1 MDTFHLN
8 SIHTHSAH
16 MYETSDI
23 LLACLNWAGVIM
35 VLCVDMLFLFHFNQ
49 QIANKTHA
57 HSFQMKNISF
67 QEYVSIRIGIDY
79 VVDRRSKVLIWMRM
93 NISRDA

>member
-8 SIHTHSAH
+8 SIRKHIRTKAP
-16 MYETSDI
+16 DI
-23 LLACLNWAGVIM
+23 LLACLNWADVIM
-35 VLCVDMLFLFHFNQ
+35 VLCVDMLFISLQ
-49 QIANKTHA
+49 PANSKQNART
-57 HSFQMKNISF
+57 SISNEKNH
-67 QEYVSIRIGIDY
+67 